1 MKKILLVED
10 NQTHISMYKTL
21 FENANYEVV
30 IAKDGGEGLTMA
42 LDQRPDL
49 IVCDIM
55 MPHVDGISFMN
66 HLRADDWGKDA
77 KLILLTNLDPDDK
90 ILDAV
95 NKDLPSYYLIKSN
108 TLPAD
113 LIEKVNEL
121 LKDEEET
128 KESIG

>member
-10 NQTHISMYKTL
+10 NETHISMYKTL
-21 FENANYEVV
+21 FENANYEVIV
-30 IAKDGGEGLTMA
+30 AKDGGEGLTIA
-42 LDQRPDL
+42 LDQHPDL

-66 HLRADDWGKDA
+66 QLRADDWGKTA

-121 LKDEEET
+121 LKDAEET
-128 KESIG
+128 KDSIG